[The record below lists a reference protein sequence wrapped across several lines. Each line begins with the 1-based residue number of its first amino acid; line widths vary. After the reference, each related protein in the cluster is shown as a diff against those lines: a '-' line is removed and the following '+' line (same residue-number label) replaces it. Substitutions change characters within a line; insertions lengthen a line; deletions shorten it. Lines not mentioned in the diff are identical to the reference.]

1 MAIDRSKMRKSL
13 QTRQEESTR
22 NAESGGGR
30 GFIPYI
36 DEKALPIPLFK
47 KIPEGT
53 IVFDIIPFQVSEKF
67 LIDPISR
74 RPQYVP
80 GEWYYY
86 LDLHVHQKIGPSN
99 HNVICPKMHLGK
111 PCPIC
116 DIADAKKQGI
126 EFGDKEGWKAEVMPF
141 LPKRRSVYQIW
152 IHDKSKDE
160 EDKGVQVLEISFHSL
175 EKELLAIAKDP
186 ETDETIDY
194 AWPGIEGKKITFT
207 RKGTGM
213 TNTSYVGYKFLDRKE
228 EIPDEIVDGTCA
240 INEYIT
246 IMTPEEIKKLMNA
259 GEDEDDEEEKPRRGN
274 RTSKDTD
281 DDDSERKARPNRL
294 GRKAK
299 DEDDTDDSE
308 DEKPKRKAKAGDP
321 EEEPEEEVKP
331 RRRAKPAEEPA
342 DEEEEKPR
350 SRREK
355 REAEKE
361 TTKPKKENPCT
372 FGHKFGVDTDDYEDC
387 EECPEK
393 LYNKCA
399 AKKDDDAD

>member
-67 LIDPISR
+67 LIDPVSR

-259 GEDEDDEEEKPRRGN
+259 GEDEDEEEKPRRGN
-274 RTSKDTD
+274 KATKDTD

-308 DEKPKRKAKAGDP
+308 DEKPKRRAKVAEP
-321 EEEPEEEVKP
+321 ENEPEEEVKP
-331 RRRAKPAEEPA
+331 RRRAKPAEDD

-355 REAEKE
+355 REAEAKAE
-361 TTKPKKENPCT
+361 KPKKENPCT

>member
-13 QTRQEESTR
+13 QSRVEESSR
-22 NAESGGGR
+22 NTESGGGR
-30 GFIPYI
+30 NFVPYI
-36 DEKALPIPLFK
+36 DEKNLPIPLFK
-47 KIPEGT
+47 KIPEGS
-53 IVFDIIPFQVSEKF
+53 IVFDIIPFQVSEDF
-67 LIDPISR
+67 LVDPASR

-86 LDLHVHQKIGPSN
+86 LDLHVHQKVGPSN

-116 DIADAKKQGI
+116 DIADAKKQTI
-126 EFGDKEGWKAEVMPF
+126 EFGDKEGWKEEVMPF

-152 IHDKSKDE
+152 VHDKSKDE
-160 EDKGVQVLEISFHSL
+160 EDKGVQLLEISYHSL
-175 EKELLAIAKDP
+175 EKTLMAIAKDP
-186 ETDETIDY
+186 ETDETIDF
-194 AWPGIEGKKITFT
+194 AWPGVEGKKITFT

-213 TNTSYVGYKFLDRKE
+213 TNTQYMGHKFLDRKE
-228 EIPDEIVDGTCA
+228 DVPDEIVEGTCS

-246 IMTPEEIKKLMNA
+246 LMTPEEIKKLMNA
-259 GEDEDDEEEKPRRGN
+259 GEDDDEEEKPRRGN
-274 RTSKDTD
+274 KATKGAD

-308 DEKPKRKAKAGDP
+308 DEKPKRKAKAADP
-321 EEEPEEEVKP
+321 EDEPEEEVKP
-331 RRRAKPAEEPA
+331 RRRAKPVEAD
-342 DEEEEKPR
+342 DEEDEKPR

-355 REAEKE
+355 REAEA
-361 TTKPKKENPCT
+361 KPKKENPCT

>member
-1 MAIDRSKMRKSL
+1 M
-13 QTRQEESTR
+13 
-22 NAESGGGR
+22 
-30 GFIPYI
+30 
-36 DEKALPIPLFK
+36 
-47 KIPEGT
+47 
-53 IVFDIIPFQVSEKF
+53 
-67 LIDPISR
+67 
-74 RPQYVP
+74 
-80 GEWYYY
+80 
-86 LDLHVHQKIGPSN
+86 
-99 HNVICPKMHLGK
+99 
-111 PCPIC
+111 
-116 DIADAKKQGI
+116 
-126 EFGDKEGWKAEVMPF
+126 
-141 LPKRRSVYQIW
+141 
-152 IHDKSKDE
+152 
-160 EDKGVQVLEISFHSL
+160 
-175 EKELLAIAKDP
+175 AIAKDP

-259 GEDEDDEEEKPRRGN
+259 GEDEDDDDEKPRRGN
-274 RTSKDTD
+274 KATKDTD

-308 DEKPKRKAKAGDP
+308 DEKPNRKAKDAGP
-321 EEEPEEEVKP
+321 EDEPEEEVKP
-331 RRRAKPAEEPA
+331 RRRAKPVEEPT
-342 DEEEEKPR
+342 DDDEEKPR

-355 REAEKE
+355 REAEAKAE
-361 TTKPKKENPCT
+361 KKQKAEKENPCT